1 MESINI
7 GEAKSQFSEL
17 VSRVAAGE
25 RLLIRRRERPVAVL
39 INPADLERLERA
51 SQLATRLALALG
63 QSEELLQ
70 QIERGEAHPTMAA
83 SGLWRDEADL
93 EALVDEIY
101 ANRQKQ
107 VSKAGVAW

>member
-25 RLLIRRRERPVAVL
+25 RLLIRRRERPVAVM
-39 INPADLERLERA
+39 ISPTELERLERA

-63 QSEELLQ
+63 QSEHLLQ
-70 QIERGEAHPTMAA
+70 QVEQGEIHPAMAA
-83 SGLWRDEADL
+83 FGLWRDEADL
-93 EALVDEIY
+93 EMLVDEIY
-101 ANRQKQ
+101 GNRQRQ
-107 VSKAGVAW
+107 VSRAEVAW